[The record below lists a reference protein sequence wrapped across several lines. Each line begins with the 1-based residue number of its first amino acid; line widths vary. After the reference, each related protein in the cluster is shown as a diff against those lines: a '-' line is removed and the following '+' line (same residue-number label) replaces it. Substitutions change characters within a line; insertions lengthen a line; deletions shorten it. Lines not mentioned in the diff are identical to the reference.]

1 MSPILVRP
9 VREQLE
15 HDRVIRLLQV
25 KLKRK
30 HEVIANIGE
39 DQSTSVKI
47 GQLQV
52 YPDLVLTTAD
62 KGRKLM
68 GTVEVETSESVNHLE
83 ARSQWAHLGRARAP
97 FYLYVPAGSVDQA
110 RRLATENHVHV
121 SELWSFHTIGDQ
133 THFRMVHRTPDDTRR
148 SSEPRGIV
156 TSNKPEVPVTSPLKP
171 LIPAP
176 PVVAA
181 KAPVDASRKAD
192 GSCREEP
199 GSAGHRE
206 ESRGCGGEGA
216 EKGSRSG
223 ARRKCGGGEEEASAC
238 SQGCRGGDAQRA
250 GAQGRPSPSS
260 EEKEVVL
267 PYLRFNRDKNG
278 YENTFVVDSDRRRG
292 RSRTRVLYWFRTP
305 PGVKV
310 GRAALDEEAIRL
322 IEQLNPG
329 VDFEWT
335 KILKGQGTPATESRP
350 PAEVRRQRPRP
361 APSNTPP
368 APQPRPAAPAPQPV
382 NTPREELESESVM
395 PAPVIAG
402 ARRGCDH
409 PRSRTHR
416 QRRRAASQ
424 SPLCRDSRADF
435 RAHGRSAA
443 PARAESAS
451 RASKP

>member
-97 FYLYVPAGSVDQA
+97 FYLYVPAGSVDIA

-171 LIPAP
+171 IVSMP
-176 PVVAA
+176 PVVVPAKAPVTAVAKPAAVAVKSPAAPVIAKNQAGLAA
-181 KAPVDASRKAD
+181 KAPKKAIA
-192 GSCREEP
+192 P
-199 GSAGHRE
+199 
-206 ESRGCGGEGA
+206 
-216 EKGSRSG
+216 
-223 ARRKCGGGEEEASAC
+223 ARAASA
-238 SQGCRGGDAQRA
+238 
-250 GAQGRPSPSS
+250 
-260 EEKEVVL
+260 V
-267 PYLRFNRDKNG
+267 
-278 YENTFVVDSDRRRG
+278 
-292 RSRTRVLYWFRTP
+292 
-305 PGVKV
+305 
-310 GRAALDEEAIRL
+310 AA
-322 IEQLNPG
+322 
-329 VDFEWT
+329 
-335 KILKGQGTPATESRP
+335 KKK
-350 PAEVRRQRPRP
+350 
-361 APSNTPP
+361 
-368 APQPRPAAPAPQPV
+368 
-382 NTPREELESESVM
+382 
-395 PAPVIAG
+395 PAPVRKVAVAA
-402 ARRGCDH
+402 ARSAPARK
-409 PRSRTHR
+409 
-416 QRRRAASQ
+416 
-424 SPLCRDSRADF
+424 
-435 RAHGRSAA
+435 AA
-443 PARAESAS
+443 PARPVKK
-451 RASKP
+451 RK